1 MFLFAKLMSI
11 KRKMQLCIF
20 GCAEAEKFPRSLWFA
35 GHLWITTLLACL
47 VGTQL
52 LRRRENKWLK
62 SHSHPLV
69 GTHQHRDILAASEGR
84 HERYDSKDHAGQ
96 DVARTHPET
105 HAHTHQHN
113 RSKYS

>member
-35 GHLWITTLLACL
+35 GHLRITTLLACL

-52 LRRRENKWLK
+52 LRRRENKWL
-62 SHSHPLV
+62 L
-69 GTHQHRDILAASEGR
+69 TILICLFAQGCYLISAS
-84 HERYDSKDHAGQ
+84 KC
-96 DVARTHPET
+96 
-105 HAHTHQHN
+105 
-113 RSKYS
+113 